1 LNELLDV
8 LMGAESV
15 SENRLCG

>member
-1 LNELLDV
+1 
-8 LMGAESV
+8 MGAESV